1 VGPLSGLLIDGR
13 ALQDRSAVRG
23 IGTYVRGLCEGL
35 HGLGVHP
42 DLLLRAGAPPPP
54 ELARWGLGEGARVP
68 VLKRRIQPVADH
80 LLVMR
85 ALSRVRPSLY
95 HAVEWAQPLRA
106 RVPVVV
112 TVHDLIPFLYPRLY
126 PWMRRE
132 RLAALRLLRRA
143 DAVVAVSGC
152 TAADTVRLARVDP
165 ARIAVV
171 PHGVAADFLPAP
183 EAEVDA
189 VRARLGLDGPYLLS
203 VGTFDPRKRVELLMR
218 AAAGLEGLT
227 LVVAGDQGAYAGA
240 VRAAAAAAGVADR
253 TRVTGHVPLPELV
266 ALYSGAGC
274 LLFTSGYEGFGLPL
288 LESMA
293 CATPA
298 VGFRNSALGEVGGEA
313 AVLVDDGD
321 VEAMAA
327 AARRLL
333 DDPAERAD
341 RVATGRAWAARFT
354 WETTARR
361 TLDVYR
367 TLTSM

>member
-1 VGPLSGLLIDGR
+1 AAAASAEVGPLSGLLIDGR

-54 ELARWGLGEGARVP
+54 ELARWGLGEGARIP

-126 PWMRRE
+126 P
-132 RLAALRLLRRA
+132 
-143 DAVVAVSGC
+143 S
-152 TAADTVRLARVDP
+152 
-165 ARIAVV
+165 VV
-171 PHGVAADFLPAP
+171 PHGVAPDFSPAP
-183 EAEVDA
+183 GAEVDA

-218 AAAGLEGLT
+218 AAARLEGLT

-341 RVATGRAWAARFT
+341 RVATGRAWAACFT

-367 TLTSM
+367 NLTSM

>member
-1 VGPLSGLLIDGR
+1 MDGR

-35 HGLGVHP
+35 HELGVHP

-54 ELARWGLGEGARVP
+54 EMARWGLGEGARIP

-85 ALSRVRPSLY
+85 ALRRLRPSVY

-106 RVPVVV
+106 PVPVVV

-132 RLAALRLLRRA
+132 RLAALRLLRHA

-165 ARIAVV
+165 ARITVI
-171 PHGVAADFLPAP
+171 PHGVAPDFSPAP
-183 EAEVDA
+183 EAEVEA
-189 VRARLGLDGPYLLS
+189 VRGRLGIAGPYLLS
-203 VGTFDPRKRVELLMR
+203 VGTFDPRKRVDLLMR
-218 AAAGLEGLT
+218 AAARLEGLT

-240 VRAAAAAAGVADR
+240 VAQAAAAAGVAAR
-253 TRVTGHVPLPELV
+253 TRVTGHLPLRDLV
-266 ALYSGAGC
+266 ALYSGAAC

-293 CATPA
+293 CATP
-298 VGFRNSALGEVGGEA
+298 VIGFRNSALVEVGGEA
-313 AVLVDDGD
+313 AVLVEDAD

-333 DDPAERAD
+333 DDPGERAERVAAGRD
-341 RVATGRAWAARFT
+341 RAAGFT
-354 WETTARR
+354 WESTARR

-367 TLTSM
+367 HLSSM